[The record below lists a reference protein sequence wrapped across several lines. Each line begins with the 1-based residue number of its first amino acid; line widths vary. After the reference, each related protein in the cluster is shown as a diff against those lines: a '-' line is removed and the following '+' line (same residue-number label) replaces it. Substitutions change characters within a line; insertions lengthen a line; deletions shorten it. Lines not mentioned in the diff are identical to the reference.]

1 MTMSTTRYRPA
12 RSLSL
17 GIIIVVACMSIAD
30 AHAQHM
36 VNDTTGRVRN
46 RGVLRFRSDSG
57 SFKNAAPYVQITNDS
72 VIEMRGTR
80 NRFTDVNGSV
90 RNARALGQDPA
101 WRVPGKV
108 RFLRDTM
115 SQTVDARYY
124 TDLEV
129 AGGAP
134 KTVLD
139 SVFVGRDY
147 EHNNTGARAYQGT
160 FFYDGTIL
168 QTITD
173 ERGLSSN
180 TDRYNNLTLLNGPK
194 QVRNGDQVW
203 VSGNFYAAPL
213 ARTRVEGDLYMGV
226 NAIVDDNMRIDNDG
240 TVTTGSGATMLNDS
254 LDVARGKFIV
264 PDDAGIVTVGDTSA
278 LSLRSDSAA
287 SLAMGLR
294 TRLDVLGEFVN
305 RYPLMT
311 NVEFAASSLV
321 NYDGTRPQVMQ
332 ATVEDHAYGSL
343 RTARSGKTAN
353 GDIFLVDS
361 LSVNDTDVVMVP
373 HRMSMKLG
381 AASYTN
387 NAEVVGRLRRDLD
400 GAQTGVAYVYN
411 NAETFFDYM
420 QLPREMTL
428 DVRPV
433 TRPNAYDSTTD
444 VQRKITVS
452 GVGNWE
458 ASVRAGYKQTDIPP
472 TWASTTA
479 ENLMKMY
486 NAYAPPNER
495 ALKLLPTLPPTYQR
509 RLLSQSNGMAYLQ
522 LMGLRNTGNDSL
534 RLDNGNDLLLR
545 ASRDIIKAI
554 ASGRWSNPNTWDEAR
569 EPEPIDRVLI
579 DGFTVHA
586 GYVRTID
593 NYTIREA
600 WPDSMATSVLIGS
613 SANSSLLF
621 GSEGGFNTFS
631 LVPQPYVVLT
641 TNRIAP
647 GPVSV
652 LAQDTGNSQIDGGLI
667 IYPNS
672 TFTTPNLLVG
682 VDATVFNAGTL
693 FVGSP

>member
-1 MTMSTTRYRPA
+1 MTPVRRYRLA
-12 RSLSL
+12 RLL
-17 GIIIVVACMSIAD
+17 GPGIIIIAAALGCLD
-30 AHAQHM
+30 AHAQHL

-72 VIEMRGTR
+72 VIEMRGGR
-80 NRFTDVNGSV
+80 NRFTDVNGAV
-90 RNARALGQDPA
+90 RGARALGQDPT
-101 WRVPGKV
+101 WRVPGTV
-108 RFLRDTM
+108 RFTRDTAA
-115 SQTVDARYY
+115 QTVDARYY

-129 AGGAP
+129 AGAAP

-139 SVFVGRDY
+139 SVFIGRDY
-147 EHNNTGARAYQGT
+147 AHNNTGPRDYQGT
-160 FFYDGTIL
+160 FFYDGSVL

-194 QVRNGDQVW
+194 QVRQGDQVW
-203 VSGNFYAAPL
+203 VSNNFYAAPL
-213 ARTRVEGDLYMGV
+213 ARTRVQGDLHWGV
-226 NAIVDDNMRIDNDG
+226 NAIVDDNMRVENDG
-240 TVTTGSGATMLNDS
+240 TVTTGSGTSLLNDS
-254 LDVARGKFIV
+254 VDVARGKFII
-264 PDDAGIVTVGDTSA
+264 PDDAGIVTVGDTSS
-278 LSLRSDSAA
+278 LSLLSDSAA
-287 SLAMGLR
+287 NLAMGLR

-305 RYPLMT
+305 RYPLLT
-311 NVEFAASSLV
+311 NVDFDATSLV

-332 ATVEDHAYGSL
+332 STIADHAYGSL
-343 RTARSGKTAN
+343 RTARSAKTAN
-353 GDIFLVDS
+353 GDVFLVDS
-361 LSVNDTDVVMVP
+361 LNVNDIDVVMVP
-373 HRMSMKLG
+373 HRLSMKLG
-381 AASYTN
+381 TASYTN
-387 NAEVVGRLRRDLD
+387 NAEVVGRFRRDLD
-400 GAQTGVAYVYN
+400 GASTGLAYIYN
-411 NAETFFDYM
+411 NAETFFEYS

-428 DVRPV
+428 DVRPI

-444 VQRKITVS
+444 VMRKIKVS
-452 GVGNWE
+452 GIGTWE

-472 TWASTTA
+472 TWAPTTA
-479 ENLMKMY
+479 ENLMKMF
-486 NAYAPPNER
+486 NAYGPPNER
-495 ALKLLPTLPPTYQR
+495 ALKLIPTLPPTYQR
-509 RLLSQSNGMAYLQ
+509 RLLSQSTGMAYLQ

-534 RLDNGNDLLLR
+534 RLDNDNDLLLR

-569 EPEPIDRVLI
+569 EPDPIDRVLI

-613 SANSSLLF
+613 TPNSSLLI

-631 LVPQPYVVLT
+631 LLQQPYVVLT
-641 TNRIAP
+641 TNRVASAMV
-647 GPVSV
+647 PV
-652 LAQDTGNSQIDGGLI
+652 LTQDTGSNQVDGGLV
-667 IYPNS
+667 IYPNA